1 MPITPAE
8 LKTRA
13 ALNKKRRLEAG
24 IIVSLASGNT
34 VVATCEITG
43 ATRPQVFAILN
54 DPEKRE
60 RIREERA
67 RIGTEIT
74 AALVAHARKAADYLL
89 TILEDA
95 TAPDSSRVRAAGL
108 LLSEARAWRTDDI
121 EDRLTALE
129 HQANRSLQ
137 VTATR

>member
-8 LKTRA
+8 QKTRA
-13 ALNKKRRLEAG
+13 ALNKKRRLEAA
-24 IIVSLASGNT
+24 IVISLASGNT
-34 VVATCEITG
+34 VAATCEITG
-43 ATRPQVFAILN
+43 ATRPQVFTILN
-54 DPEKRE
+54 DPAMRG

-74 AALVAHARKAADYLL
+74 AALVSHARRAADYLL
-89 TILEDA
+89 AILEDI

-121 EDRLTALE
+121 EDRLTTLESAQRGPYALS
-129 HQANRSLQ
+129 N
-137 VTATR
+137 